1 MTYKQNFVA
10 CIKVN
15 GKILRE
21 NGDLVNI
28 PFGSEYTIYLKNLHA
43 VRAMVKISVDG
54 TDATEGT
61 WLIIPANGVLELERF
76 IRNGCRDRGN
86 RFKFIER
93 TAGIEE
99 HRGIG
104 AEDGLIRIEYKLE
117 KVVEKKTVITE
128 HIHHHHSA
136 PYSDPYLN
144 PFRPHWMSNSLIGSS
159 NSQSSPFRPSI
170 PTRSLRPSMRA
181 SIGTQTRGGGNFGQ
195 SRSANF
201 QGAMNVS
208 NNVSYNSTGDVGEA
222 MGASAFLGDVGITV
236 AGSESRQ
243 RFTSGSWFATEDHSH
258 VLVLRIR
265 GAVAGKPVVQAVTV
279 AHKPQ
284 CTSCGKQN
292 KAVNKFCSQ
301 CGTAL
306 QII

>member
-28 PFGSEYTIYLKNLHA
+28 PFGSEYTIFLKNLHA
-43 VRAMVKISVDG
+43 VRAMVKVSIDG

-76 IRNGCRDRGN
+76 IRNGNRDRGN

-93 TAGIEE
+93 SAGIEE

-117 KVVEKKTVITE
+117 KVVEKTTVITE
-128 HIHHHHSA
+128 HIHHHYPHYYPS
-136 PYSDPYLN
+136 YD
-144 PFRPHWMSNSLIGSS
+144 PFRPYYLGGICQSSGLIGSVTNVSS
-159 NSQSSPFRPSI
+159 NVATVQSKSV
-170 PTRSLRPSMRA
+170 
-181 SIGTQTRGGGNFGQ
+181 
-195 SRSANF
+195 NF
-201 QGAMNVS
+201 QSAMNVS
-208 NNVSYNSTGDVGEA
+208 STVSYNGAGDVGEA
-222 MGASAFLGDVGITV
+222 MGATASPNDAGITV
-236 AGSESRQ
+236 AGSESHQ
-243 RFTSGSWFATEDHSH
+243 RFTSGAWFATEDHSH

-265 GAVAGKPVVQAVTV
+265 GAVAGKPVIQAVTV